1 MRVVALVAAALAIL
15 MRYCPGLK
23 NIGGGYAIIICAVA
37 ASCVGAALFP
47 VPDDDA
53 EQKEAEA

>member
-53 EQKEAEA
+53 